1 MAPSVST
8 GELTNRFTM
17 PSAVDVDC
25 LLPNGLLI
33 SLNCSRETT
42 LNELKQMVWKEF
54 KSFGS
59 MDNHFDLKTPD
70 NYIFT
75 SVTQEAKTIEYF
87 DLMKRLCDLRLFF
100 PFFQLIEIQGN
111 LEEKALNSDLSKAI
125 GLYISEIEQFK
136 DCELVEFRLELFKF
150 LSSLKQN
157 EKLKTPSDKLK
168 EYLQFSY
175 SPNLDLDNIMLDVG
189 VLHATNSFCSFKIS
203 NAPSQSN
210 NIDINVHVSEM
221 NQPQITYQLNVS
233 LNNTPNEVI
242 SEVIKSKLS
251 GMHQSIKQI
260 MQVVDK
266 FKDKYLLNVCG
277 CDEIFYGNEH
287 KIGSY
292 KVRSF

>member
-1 MAPSVST
+1 MAPSVSV
-8 GELTNRFTM
+8 GEITNRYSM
-17 PSAVDVDC
+17 PSTIDVDC
-25 LLPNGLLI
+25 LLPNGFLI

-54 KSFGS
+54 KKSFCS
-59 MDNHFDLKTPD
+59 IDNQFDLKTSE

-87 DLMKRLCDLRLFF
+87 DLMKRLCDLRLFC

-136 DCELVEFRLELFKF
+136 DSELVEFRLELFKF

-157 EKLKTPSDKLK
+157 EKQKTQSDKLN

-175 SPNLDLDNIMLDVG
+175 SANLDLDNIMLDVD
-189 VLHATNSFCSFKIS
+189 VSKTISSLCSFKIGNTS
-203 NAPSQSN
+203 SQLN
-210 NIDINVHVSEM
+210 KIDVNVHVSET
-221 NQPQITYQLNVS
+221 NQPQITYQLDVS
-233 LNNTPNEVI
+233 LSNTPNEVI
-242 SEVIKSKLS
+242 GEVIKAKLS
-251 GMHQSIKQI
+251 GMHQSHKQI
-260 MQVVDK
+260 NQVVEK
-266 FKDKYLLNVCG
+266 YKDKYLLNVCG
-277 CDEIFYGNEH
+277 CDEVLYGNEH

-292 KVRSF
+292 KVSD